1 MLLKEEM
8 CNNVIKFFG
17 MEDERVIVFL
27 SLCEDERFTIEY
39 LNEVYE
45 SLF

>member
-1 MLLKEEM
+1 MLTKEEM
-8 CNNVIKFFG
+8 CNKVMKFLG
-17 MEDERVIVFL
+17 LEDNKVIVFL